1 MATTVLTPQLSVRA
15 ERDSATHVIGAVIG
29 LGLLISLIVA
39 AFALPALKAGPHNVP
54 IGFAGPAAATGP
66 AARSLQA
73 RQPGAFAVTTYADDS
88 TLRAAIRARAA
99 YGGLVLSPAGPRMLT
114 ASAAS
119 PAIATALVS
128 LAQGLG
134 RAEGVTIPIEDVVP
148 LPADDPHG
156 VGLATL
162 LLPMLIGA
170 VAPVA
175 TMTRVARRGATRIAA
190 VLAANLTVGF
200 SVVAV
205 LRYGLDVL
213 AGSYLLVSLSLALTL
228 AAISMTLLGL
238 HALASWPGFG
248 LGVLTMLLL
257 GLPLSGVQSAPELLP
272 SGWAQLGQFL
282 PPGAGGSALRS
293 FAYFDGQGPGSPLI
307 VLAVWA
313 GVGLFLALYAVVRDN
328 LQSKT
333 ARR

>member
-1 MATTVLTPQLSVRA
+1 MATTVHTLQPSVRA
-15 ERDSATHVIGAVIG
+15 ERDSATQVIGAVIG

-39 AFALPALKAGPHNVP
+39 AFALPALKARPHDVP
-54 IGFAGPAAATGP
+54 IGLAGPAAATGSV
-66 AARSLQA
+66 ARSLQA
-73 RQPGAFAVTTYADDS
+73 SQPGAFAVTAYADES
-88 TLRAAIRARAA
+88 TLRVAIQARAA
-99 YGGLVLSPAGPRMLT
+99 YGGLVLTPAGPRMLT

-119 PAIATALVS
+119 PAIATALTS

-134 RAEGVTIPIEDVVP
+134 RAEGVTIPTEDVVP

-175 TMTRVARRGATRIAA
+175 MMIRVAPRGASRIAA

-205 LRYGLDVL
+205 LRYGLGVL
-213 AGSYLLVSLSLALTL
+213 AGNYLLVSLTLALTL
-228 AAISMTLLGL
+228 AAISMTVLGL
-238 HALASWPGFG
+238 HGLASWPGFG
-248 LGVLTMLLL
+248 LGVLTMLLI

-272 SGWAQLGQFL
+272 SGWGQLGQFL

-293 FAYFDGQGPGSPLI
+293 FAYFDGQGTGSPLI

-313 GVGLFLALYAVVRDN
+313 GVGLIFALFAVVRGN
-328 LQSKT
+328 LQSR
-333 ARR
+333 AGRR